1 MEGLGVG
8 STNALPSHHDLACC
22 NDDSGRCLGMDERL
36 CARYDGCP
44 VLGEDFAEHGTHKR
58 IGLSDEYPFASVGE

>member
-1 MEGLGVG
+1 
-8 STNALPSHHDLACC
+8 
-22 NDDSGRCLGMDERL
+22 MDERL